1 MAVQDIVIM
10 RVISDSSINWIVEN
24 FDLTPAQIHAA
35 LSYYYDHQDEIDESI
50 HKAEADFQREAAKSE
65 NTLEKLKARL
75 KKQD

>member
-1 MAVQDIVIM
+1 

-35 LSYYYDHQDEIDESI
+35 LPYYYDHQNEIDESI
-50 HKAEADFQREAAKSE
+50 HQAEADFQREAAKSE